1 MTTQENRE
9 EIKAALRNSL
19 ATALQITVD
28 QVRIVLDQDNGSD
41 RRLSSHSTLRVSY
54 EVVLSKD
61 SEESTDSKR
70 TAADAPMTEPASAS
84 VLNQIQSMQNDPTP
98 FLQELRTELVDRN
111 VAPPSELGASVSK
124 PEVQRRT
131 VQFFTSPWSPC
142 TLCMNGTPP
151 LRVREVWCADVDVPV
166 KKVDAVLCEELE
178 QPKKEEPCPAEER
191 TPRCGWSTSAW
202 SPCIAPDSSSCEA
215 GRGVQ
220 HRTVKCLSIDEKG
233 NCIQNGPRP
242 SEHQTC
248 SLTAVDC
255 NSLRSSGIESDRD
268 DAREDLV
275 RPLAGSAHDKSHST
289 GQDTTVDPDDSD
301 GSSIVIPI
309 CIVCIILFAGGACRS
324 MYVIK
329 KQTADASKP
338 AKIGT
343 STSTITLGADSS
355 PTWSPFSFKKL
366 GTSYFRKVA
375 CASLELTSKRA
386 VQDNL
391 DLESPEHVGKCAVE
405 DDLATTSGGS
415 TTSSRSENSSTPP
428 ALPRPILVR
437 RPSTVSSRP
446 AGAIFPPSNHEK
458 FIAASRPIEI
468 EHPNTASHPT
478 DSSSMKHSV
487 AEERNKQAPEEAA
500 KRTAA
505 EVAKR
510 QATNIEAMDQVQEE
524 AQTAAEASAMWAAEE
539 TYRQAIN
546 RSNLIK
552 GVSKTNTAEK
562 AEVKPKAADATAVR
576 KASEEEAKYIAAKPE
591 TGPELASK
599 AKRTAA
605 EENVKLKAAGAQV
618 ASKAEE
624 AVQRK
629 AEEEGVKRVQ
639 AVMVAREGMRR
650 NVNPVR
656 RARVQ
661 SQRPRTGN
669 IIEE

>member
-1 MTTQENRE
+1 MTTQDNRE

-54 EVVLSKD
+54 EVVLSND

-142 TLCMNGTPP
+142 TLCMNGTTP

-166 KKVDAVLCEELE
+166 QKVDAVLCRELE
-178 QPKKEEPCPAEER
+178 QPKEEEPCPA
-191 TPRCGWSTSAW
+191 
-202 SPCIAPDSSSCEA
+202 
-215 GRGVQ
+215 
-220 HRTVKCLSIDEKG
+220 
-233 NCIQNGPRP
+233 
-242 SEHQTC
+242 
-248 SLTAVDC
+248 VDC
-255 NSLRSSGIESDRD
+255 DRD

-275 RPLAGSAHDKSHST
+275 KPLAGSAHDKSHST
-289 GQDTTVDPDDSD
+289 GQDTTLDPDDSD
-301 GSSIVIPI
+301 GISIVIPI
-309 CIVCIILFAGGACRS
+309 CIVCIVLFAGGACRS

-329 KQTADASKP
+329 KRTADASKP
-338 AKIGT
+338 AKIGA
-343 STSTITLGADSS
+343 STSTITVGADSS

-391 DLESPEHVGKCAVE
+391 DPESPEHMGKCAVE

-415 TTSSRSENSSTPP
+415 ITSSRSENSSTPP

-437 RPSTVSSRP
+437 KPSTVSSRP
-446 AGAIFPPSNHEK
+446 AGAIFPPSNNEK
-458 FIAASRPIEI
+458 LIAASQPIEI
-468 EHPNTASHPT
+468 EHPNIASHPT

-487 AEERNKQAPEEAA
+487 AEEGNKQAPEQAA
-500 KRTAA
+500 KRTGA

-510 QATNIEAMDQVQEE
+510 KATNFEAMDQVQEE
-524 AQTAAEASAMWAAEE
+524 AQTAAEESAMWAAEE

-546 RSNLIK
+546 RSNLNK
-552 GVSKTNTAEK
+552 GMSKTNEAEK
-562 AEVKPKAADATAVR
+562 AEVTPKAADAGAVR
-576 KASEEEAKYIAAKPE
+576 KASEEEAKHIAAKPE

-599 AKRTAA
+599 TQEAKRTAE
-605 EENVKLKAAGAQV
+605 EENVKLRAAGAQV

-639 AVMVAREGMRR
+639 AVIVAREGMSR
-650 NVNPVR
+650 NVNQVR

-661 SQRPRTGN
+661 SQKPRTGN